1 MNPLNLNRVD
11 EVVDAR
17 LRILLA
23 DYFEFES
30 IIQKLPTN
38 VKESLANVLLEIES
52 LNKSLDSIP
61 NEFDERFSKKMNQIV
76 AVTEEID
83 KHSTTL
89 ADTLRD
95 VIADMNSKN
104 QAFQIEANNQN
115 QAILEQK
122 ASQFEAAAK
131 EHAIKLEQKT
141 IWQLESTINRMVF
154 FDKNSI
160 YIALITALIILP
172 IASSMMTI
180 AMLKHFNLI

>member
-30 IIQKLPTN
+30 IIQKLPIN

-95 VIADMNSKN
+95 VIADMSSKN

-122 ASQFEAAAK
+122 ATQFEAAAK
-131 EHAIKLEQKT
+131 EHAIKLEEKT
-141 IWQLESTINRMVF
+141 IWQLQRSINGLIVL
-154 FDKNSI
+154 DKF
-160 YIALITALIILP
+160 YICAAIVALP
-172 IASSMMTI
+172 ILTSLFTI
-180 AMLKHFNLI
+180 CVLKYFRWI

>member
-30 IIQKLPTN
+30 IIQKLPIN

-95 VIADMNSKN
+95 VIDDMSSK
-104 QAFQIEANNQN
+104 N

-122 ASQFEAAAK
+122 ATQFEAVAK
-131 EHAIKLEQKT
+131 EHAIKLEEKT
-141 IWQLESTINRMVF
+141 IWQLQRSINGLIVL
-154 FDKNSI
+154 DKF
-160 YIALITALIILP
+160 YICAAIVALP
-172 IASSMMTI
+172 ILTSLFTI
-180 AMLKHFNLI
+180 CVLKYFSWI